1 MKARIL
7 ITVGVCLLA
16 PAFVLASGLSVSPTR
31 LDFVI
36 KDKTAAPK
44 IQKLSEKSL
53 SSRNPKNSSENFEEK
68 RGVVAD
74 YGEVLMK
81 SLQPNSL
88 DSSRNGA
95 FQTVSKEIIVANPTT
110 ETVIMEIV
118 PDDFAGLIIPAPQI
132 FSLAP
137 GGRKTVFIT
146 LAQNYEKF
154 FFSANK
160 IKTNLSIVAKPLN
173 GGNFSVMSGIKLP
186 VNIKLIQSNQPAH
199 QKQAIGLAALFIL
212 LIVWLWKKYEAPRI

>member
-1 MKARIL
+1 MKTRIL
-7 ITVGVCLLA
+7 ITVGVYLLT

-44 IQKLSEKSL
+44 IQ
-53 SSRNPKNSSENFEEK
+53 
-68 RGVVAD
+68 
-74 YGEVLMK
+74 
-81 SLQPNSL
+81 
-88 DSSRNGA
+88 
-95 FQTVSKEIIVANPTT
+95 EIIVANPTT

-118 PDDFAGLIIPAPQI
+118 PDNFAGLIIPAPQI